1 MCAAPIT
8 PPDLPPHPPPGKIAA
23 RPWEE
28 NRLAEPW
35 IDFVFDCVKRY
46 IHRYGHRMVQ
56 STGTLSGLFIS
67 IDEARMLLGGEAAP
81 TRPAPPALR
90 LPPFEE
96 TADALARSSAA
107 IDRLAEGDGPIG
119 RIARCFGLDP
129 PTLRILLAAA
139 APLVST
145 DISRLFGFAWAD
157 FAVKLPSVGFLC
169 ELIGGDQLRAAQ
181 LQQAFTPDAPLMR
194 YRLIEL
200 RDGGAWGTPSPMLH
214 RGVVVPD
221 GVLAHL
227 RDAHAQRETSL
238 PTELLVFGELDNPAD
253 ALPLDRLFIH
263 PRARRDLEAGV
274 ERALRGGRPRLLLT
288 GPAGVGRHTALRAAA
303 AMHGWGVL
311 KVDLGRLAQAPD
323 HFAERLAQ
331 AGREALLRQSVL
343 LLDGDTFFEDRAQA
357 DKLLPAAAALVG
369 RHLGPVAINAHQ
381 PQPSVHRAMGDV
393 FDVVFP
399 LPEPVEQKRVWQRAL
414 AEGDPAD
421 VELAPQLA
429 SRFSIS
435 PGTVYASVAEARAH
449 RALTRGPGPLDA
461 DGIARSVRHRLDH
474 ALSDIAE
481 PFTTTL
487 TWDDVILPD
496 EVRAVLDEIIG
507 QARYREKVYDHWG
520 FRRKMAYG
528 RGLSCLFV
536 GPPGTGKTMVTA
548 LIAQTLGR
556 ELYRVDLSRVIS
568 KWVGETEKNLA
579 RVFDEAEK
587 AQVILL
593 FDEADALFGARTE
606 VKGSNDRFAN
616 MEINYLLQRMESF
629 DGMSLLTTNFA
640 KSIDEAFKRRLK
652 FRVDFP
658 MPDAE
663 QRTALWRSML
673 PSTAQVATDIDFN
686 YFGKRYK
693 MSGGNIKNAVLRA
706 AFYAAEL
713 DRLIDAELLDRAAMA
728 EAREMGRLI

>member
-1 MCAAPIT
+1 MADTEA
-8 PPDLPPHPPPGKIAA
+8 
-23 RPWEE
+23 
-28 NRLAEPW
+28 W
-35 IDFVFDCVKRY
+35 IDYIFDCVKRY

-67 IDEARMLLGGEAAP
+67 IDEARLLLGGEAVP
-81 TRPAPPALR
+81 TRPPPPALR

-96 TADALARSSAA
+96 TAAALEQSSRVVTELAA
-107 IDRLAEGDGPIG
+107 GDGPLG
-119 RIARCFGLDP
+119 RIRRCFGLDG

-139 APLVST
+139 APLIAT
-145 DISRLFGFAWAD
+145 DLSRLYGFAWAD
-157 FAVKLPSVGFLC
+157 FAVKLPTVGFLC
-169 ELIGGDQLRAAQ
+169 ELIGGDQHSAAR
-181 LQQAFTPDAPLMR
+181 LQAAFEPDAPLVR

-200 RDGGAWGTPSPMLH
+200 RDSGAWGTPSPLLH
-214 RGVVVPD
+214 KGVVIPD

-227 RDAHAQRETSL
+227 RDDARREAASL
-238 PTELLVFGELDNPAD
+238 PTGLSLLGELSTPAD

-263 PRARRDLEAGV
+263 RRARRDLEAGV
-274 ERALRGGRPRLLLT
+274 ERALRGGRPRLLLV
-288 GPAGVGRHTALRAAA
+288 GSPGVGRHTALRAAA
-303 AMHGWGVL
+303 ALHGWGVL
-311 KVDLGRLAQAPD
+311 SLDLGRLARVPEA
-323 HFAERLAQ
+323 FGERLAE
-331 AGREALLRQSVL
+331 AGREALLRQCVL
-343 LLDGDTFFEDRAQA
+343 MLDGDEFFGDRAIWE
-357 DKLLPAAAALVG
+357 KLLAPAAALVS
-369 RHLGPVAINAHQ
+369 RHLGPIALTANTPLAAI
-381 PQPSVHRAMGDV
+381 HRVIGDV

-399 LPEPVEQKRVWQRAL
+399 LPEPVEQTKVWQRAL
-414 AEGDPAD
+414 SEGDPRDIA
-421 VELAPQLA
+421 LAEPLA
-429 SRFSIS
+429 SRFNVS
-435 PGTVYASVAEARAH
+435 PGTVHAAVSEARA
-449 RALTRGPGPLDA
+449 RLALTAGDGVLTA
-461 DGIARSVRHRLDH
+461 DDVARAVRHRLDH
-474 ALSDIAE
+474 ALSDVAE

-487 TWDDVILPD
+487 TWDDVVLPD
-496 EVRAVLDEIIG
+496 EVREVIDEIIG
-507 QARYREKVYDHWG
+507 QAKYREQVYDGWG

-548 LIAQTLGR
+548 IIAQTLGR
-556 ELYRVDLSRVIS
+556 ELYRVDLSRIIS

-663 QRTALWRSML
+663 QRTKLWRSML
-673 PSTAQVATDIDFN
+673 PETAEVSDRIDFE
-686 YFGKRYK
+686 YLGKRFK

-713 DRLIDAELLDRAAMA
+713 GRAIDGELLDRAAMA